1 MIYREIKKDEFSRST
16 LNFSSLEELCV
27 KAEALKNSNV
37 KTVHIIKDEI
47 EGVNPIVVRNTLLEI
62 LSGTEAEITMY
73 I

>member
-16 LNFSSLEELCV
+16 LNFSSLEELCT

-37 KTVHIIKDEI
+37 KTIRIIKDEI

-73 I
+73 V

>member
-27 KAEALKNSNV
+27 KAEALKSSNV

-62 LSGTEAEITMY
+62 LSGTETEITMY